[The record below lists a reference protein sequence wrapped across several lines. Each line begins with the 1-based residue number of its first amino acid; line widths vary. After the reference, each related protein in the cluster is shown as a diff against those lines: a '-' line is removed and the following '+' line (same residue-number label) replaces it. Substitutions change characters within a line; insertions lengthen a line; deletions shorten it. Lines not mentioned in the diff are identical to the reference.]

1 MAIFIRDPMR
11 ILTAEQREQL
21 RARHIDSAD
30 QLANRVLADHNFLDR
45 FDAEMQRRMLIITA
59 QVTAS
64 RAGSVVQPS
73 YRSHALDVLLVAV
86 ALLAGIAVWR
96 DFHVPSVPDVPDVIV
111 QRSGGLPPF
120 HVIVPAD
127 LALAKPSA
135 SATSII
141 GDFSGRYSRVYVA
154 FGKTISRENLSNRLQ
169 LSTELNDRIIVR
181 LKTQSTNL
189 FSGMAPP
196 YRAALI
202 AAPHERGTSALFLND
217 VFVLDL
223 QADGD
228 GLAAVLALP
237 SSEESLLAA
246 FMARSDFFLV
256 AHQP

>member
-1 MAIFIRDPMR
+1 MVIFIRDPMR
-11 ILTAEQREQL
+11 ILTAEQRERL
-21 RARHIDSAD
+21 RASHIDSAD
-30 QLANRVLADHNFLDR
+30 QLANRVLADHSFLNQL
-45 FDAEMQRRMLIITA
+45 DAETRRSAVKITA

-64 RAGSVVQPS
+64 RAGSVVQPF
-73 YRSHALDVLLVAV
+73 YRSHALDFLLVAV

-96 DFHVPSVPDVPDVIV
+96 DFHVPSVPDVPDVLV

-127 LALAKPSA
+127 IALAKPSA
-135 SATSII
+135 SHASII

-154 FGKTISRENLSNRLQ
+154 FGEPISKEKLSNRLQ
-169 LSTELNDRIIVR
+169 LSTELDDRIIVR
-181 LKTQSTNL
+181 LKTQSTNP
-189 FSGMAPP
+189 FSGMVPP

-202 AAPHERGTSALFLND
+202 AAPHERGTSALFLSD

-223 QADGD
+223 QTDGD
-228 GLAAVLALP
+228 GLAGIFALP
-237 SSEESLLAA
+237 SSDELLLAA